1 MCSPKLISSKLPG
14 NLFQVALQHC
24 KKAYCSFNEWALP
37 MLSCES
43 WMFVK
48 EKPRKKNDARNYLQR
63 SCFSSVIKH
72 FLFSIWEECYFS
84 WNMLK
89 TFLSSKI
96 ADAWLWMKPK
106 LFFREKKSKL
116 EKRWQY
122 KDVFQVWYEKNN
134 TRSFISPNKLQV
146 LKNVLLLNFL
156 THIQLSCF

>member
-48 EKPRKKNDARNYLQR
+48 EKPRKKNDARNCLQR

-106 LFFREKKSKL
+106 LFFREKKANL
-116 EKRWQY
+116 R
-122 KDVFQVWYEKNN
+122 KDDN
-134 TRSFISPNKLQV
+134 TRMFFKFDMKRITHDPLYHQISYKFW
-146 LKNVLLLNFL
+146 KMFY
-156 THIQLSCF
+156 F